1 MENHLDLLING
12 KPLISF
18 GGSSLLDYSIGET
31 EITNEVFQ
39 GMNRSTWE
47 LLKSIY
53 GLRKVTIT
61 IIFKGESLHEAKMQR
76 SRFNAQ
82 ISGKSE
88 IFIPD
93 DGFFYSVYCESMGAE
108 ELVGIGDRSA
118 KIKSKY
124 EFKGIRHGELETV
137 TIAGGGK
144 VYCNATMPRTDCKMT
159 AKVGAN
165 AATYTLGSAV
175 FSSVSKDDVL
185 VFDGINK
192 QITKNGTNYAANVA
206 WVHFP
211 YLIPGENTITCADA
225 VTVEY
230 YPAYI

>member
-1 MENHLDLLING
+1 MENQYDLLING
-12 KPLISF
+12 TPIGSF
-18 GGSSLLDYSIGET
+18 GGSSLLDYAIGET
-31 EITNEVFQ
+31 EITNEIFQ

-53 GLRKVTIT
+53 GLRKISIT
-61 IIFKGESLHEAKMQR
+61 IIFKGLTLHDAKMQR

-82 ISGKSE
+82 IYGKSE

-108 ELVGIGDRSA
+108 ELVGIGDSEA
-118 KIKSKY
+118 KIKSRY
-124 EFKGIRHGELETV
+124 DFKGIRHGKRETV
-137 TIAGGGK
+137 TIPSGG
-144 VYCNATMPRTDCKMT
+144 VIFCNSTMPQTDCRLT
-159 AKVGAN
+159 ATAGAT
-165 AATYTLGSAV
+165 AATYTLGSSV
-175 FSSVSKDDVL
+175 FSNVTAGDVL

-192 QITKNGTNYAANVA
+192 LITKNGTPYAANVA

-211 YLIPGENTITCADA
+211 FLIPGENTIPCPDA

-230 YPAYI
+230 FPAYI